1 MLLRFIVLER
11 AALEEAL
18 EQAKDNVGHYHGII
32 KLMNFI
38 VTLGRLEILHKN
50 PATAFQFKFM
60 KLRQQQNIIDLYD
73 FQRMF
78 MVALRIIKIRL
89 RRFLRRIK
97 KSWK

>member
-38 VTLGRLEILHKN
+38 VTLGRLEK
-50 PATAFQFKFM
+50 TSDGFQFKFM